1 MREEN
6 NMPSRV
12 ALSVGNDTSQR
23 LDALRQV
30 FPEAFTDGVPNLD
43 MVAQLLQLSDPADQ
57 EKYSLGWAGKTDTIR
72 SLRVQSTAT
81 LLPDATNSVKFDTA
95 QNIFIEGDNLEVLR
109 LLQRGYNDK
118 VKLIYVDPPYN
129 TKRDFVYKDDFTDSL
144 RTYLEYSRQT
154 DGDGNMTSATAEAS
168 GRRHSGWLS
177 FMYPRLVL
185 ARNLLRNDGLIFV
198 SIDDNEVHNLRYLMD
213 GVFDQNNFIA
223 TLVWDRGVSQQQG
236 MFTEYHEYILVY
248 ARNKAALANFS
259 NPHGGEVEDR
269 AIKKIS
275 RSNPAS
281 EFEFPAGVR
290 CLATDGTSFSGEWG
304 AAEKVKIVS
313 GRFRVKDG
321 KTRDKMTLSA
331 GWAQRNQ
338 MEAWFAGNTP
348 VFDTR
353 GQEVIEFFFSSTG
366 VPRYRK
372 NKDALTP
379 PTVQHWGTQSA
390 ASKEL
395 SNLLGGDYFDRP
407 KPLKMIQDIIA
418 WSTKNDDIVMDFFA
432 GSATTAHAVMQQ
444 NALDGGVR
452 RWVIVNLPEQTKKD
466 SPAYKKGL
474 KTVADICRLRLN
486 KAAKAVGVK
495 NFAIRCFKLAPSN
508 FKLWDASTVIDDP
521 DKIAEALT
529 LFANTLMPGAT
540 NDGIAAEVLLKE
552 GISPDT
558 PWNRIK
564 VAKEDIIVAG
574 GTAVCLART
583 ATPELVKGL
592 LALKDIVKIIA
603 LDEAFHGHD
612 KDKSNLAIAARKAGV
627 EFRTV

>member
-1 MREEN
+1 MGEVN
-6 NMPSRV
+6 NMESRI

-23 LDALRQV
+23 VDVLRRV
-30 FPEAFTDGVPNLD
+30 FPEAFIDGVPDLD
-43 MVAQLLQLSDPADQ
+43 MVAQFLQLTNPS
-57 EKYSLGWAGKTDTIR
+57 EKGKYSLGWAGKTDAIR
-72 SLRVQSTAT
+72 ALQVQSTAT
-81 LLPDATNSVKFDTA
+81 LLPDEKHSVKFDSA

-109 LLQRGYNDK
+109 LLQRAYNDK

-129 TKRDFVYKDDFTDSL
+129 TTRDFVYKDDFTDGL
-144 RTYLEYSRQT
+144 RTYLEYSGQT

-177 FMYPRLVL
+177 FMYPRLRL
-185 ARNLLRNDGLIFV
+185 AWNLLRNDGLIFV

-213 GVFDQNNFIA
+213 SVFDQNNFIA

-236 MFTEYHEYILVY
+236 TFSEYHEYVLVY
-248 ARNKAALANFS
+248 ARNKAAITNFS

-290 CLATDGTSFSGEWG
+290 CLAPDGTAFSGEWG

-313 GRFRVKDG
+313 GKFRVKDG

-331 GWAQRNQ
+331 GWTQKNQ
-338 MEAWFAGNTP
+338 MEAWFAGNTA

-353 GQEVIEFFFSSTG
+353 GQEVTEFFFSSTG

-379 PTVQHWGTQSA
+379 PTVQRWGTQSA
-390 ASKEL
+390 ASREL
-395 SNLLGGDYFDRP
+395 SKLVGGDYFDRP
-407 KPLKMIQDIIA
+407 KPLKMIQDFVA

-444 NALDGGVR
+444 NTLDGGER
-452 RWVIVNLPEQTKKD
+452 RWVIVNLPEPTKKD
-466 SPAYKKGL
+466 SPAYKKDL
-474 KTVADICRLRLN
+474 KTVADICRLRLK

-495 NFAIRCFKLAPSN
+495 NFAMRCFELTPSN
-508 FKLWDASTVIDDP
+508 FKLWDASAVVDNP
-521 DKIAEALT
+521 AKIAEAFT
-529 LFANTLMPGAT
+529 LFADTLMPGAT
-540 NDGIAAEVLLKE
+540 GDGIAAEVLLKE
-552 GISPDT
+552 GVSLDT

-564 VAKEDIIVAG
+564 VAGNDVIVAG

-583 ATPELVKGL
+583 ATPKLVKGL

-612 KDKSNLAIAARKAGV
+612 TDKSNLAIAARKVGV